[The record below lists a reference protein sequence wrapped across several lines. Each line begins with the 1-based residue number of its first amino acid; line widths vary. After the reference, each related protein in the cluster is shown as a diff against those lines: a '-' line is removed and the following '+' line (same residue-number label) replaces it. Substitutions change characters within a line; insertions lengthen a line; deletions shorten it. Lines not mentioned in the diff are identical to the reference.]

1 MHRDRENISAAILH
15 DVTESTVRFCELSEV
30 EIGAHWP
37 TGEPLG
43 KAGAYAA
50 QGLAAIFIEE
60 IQGGYSAIMGRPF
73 YKAAELLAEAGV
85 EVLDLDI

>member
-1 MHRDRENISAAILH
+1 MLKCIGISAAILH
-15 DVTESTVRFCELSEV
+15 DVTESTVRFCELSKV

-37 TGEPLG
+37 TGESLD
-43 KAGAYAA
+43 KAGAYAV

>member
-1 MHRDRENISAAILH
+1 MAAYSAPYKALFIVLLTPYWIPVGTLMKCIGISAAILH

-60 IQGGYSAIMGRPF
+60 I
-73 YKAAELLAEAGV
+73 
-85 EVLDLDI
+85 